1 MFWSDVGL
9 VPKIEVAN
17 LDGSD
22 SKVLIGS
29 ELFWP
34 AGLAIDT
41 ITDRLYWCDMKENEV
56 ETAFIN
62 GTDRRVVLDSTRLK
76 GQFSEPYSIDVFG
89 DYLYIV
95 TKKGVAF
102 KWNKF
107 GHGLPTK
114 LVSTGVPG
122 ARIKVYHKARQTHPN
137 GKSWR
142 CIVHS
147 QLISV
152 ENSVLDWSDNLVT
165 IFEAKLTFKCQF
177 GGNTFFLQNFRAVSS
192 DFHY

>member
-1 MFWSDVGL
+1 MFWSDIGL

-17 LDGSD
+17 LNGSD
-22 SKVLIGS
+22 RQVLVGS

-34 AGLAIDT
+34 TGLAIDT
-41 ITDRLYWCDMKENEV
+41 VTDRLYWCGMKENEV
-56 ETAFIN
+56 ETVFIN
-62 GTDRRVVLDSTRLK
+62 GTDRRVILDSNQLK
-76 GQFSEPYSIDVFG
+76 REFSEPYSIDVFG

-114 LVSTGVPG
+114 LVSTGVPD

-137 GKSWR
+137 GKP
-142 CIVHS
+142 
-147 QLISV
+147 
-152 ENSVLDWSDNLVT
+152 
-165 IFEAKLTFKCQF
+165 
-177 GGNTFFLQNFRAVSS
+177 
-192 DFHY
+192 